1 MTELRNGV
9 YATPTEELSALAL
22 EARRRGISYGH
33 LVATPRPTNNRRLS
47 GTTARRKPGTGGG
60 KAPGGRDELCAEV
73 PGGQMGRRVVGNQLF
88 PSTP

>member
-33 LVATPRPTNNRRLS
+33 LVADTTPYEQQEIIRDYCEEKARNRRRKSPRRS
-47 GTTARRKPGTGGG
+47 G
-60 KAPGGRDELCAEV
+60 
-73 PGGQMGRRVVGNQLF
+73 
-88 PSTP
+88 